1 MKLIIHRGA
10 HEVGGSCVEISCGG
24 STDIGLPLDFDS
36 DESIESCLPQSLFH
50 TLRQG
55 GKFIDG
61 VLLSHPH
68 LDHYGLAGQ
77 LPAAI
82 PVYCGKASWDLMNA
96 TAHFSPNKVPLPNVE
111 HFEAWQKFQIGKFTI
126 TPYLMDHSA
135 FDSYGFLICADGK
148 NIFYSGDF
156 RGHGRKS
163 KLLDR
168 LPKLLPSIDA
178 LLMEGLE
185 DEFVKTI
192 EQTQGI
198 TLVTTSSQNIDRL
211 VTIFKAVKRCDRM
224 FIIDFYTAEILEI
237 LKEYA
242 KLPNATWPRIRVCYP
257 QFLARQFE
265 KKGLESILI
274 RHRENGIKWTRI
286 NENRNK
292 MVMLVRP
299 GFMADIKRFVDLNR
313 ATWIY
318 SMWLGYFERSQSLQK
333 LKSFLLEQGVRY
345 EYLHTSG
352 HASLNDLKEFVRK
365 LSPQMTIPIHSFHPE
380 QFHDLFANVKM
391 IVKPT
396 LLTDLMVM
404 IFIHHFYYYRQLDLW
419 PDNYE

>member
-24 STDIGLPLDFDS
+24 STILVDIGLPLDFDS

-55 GKFIDG
+55 GKFING

-77 LPAAI
+77 LPASI

-96 TAHFSPNKVPLPNVE
+96 TARFSPNKFPLPNVE
-111 HFEAWQKFQIGKFTI
+111 HFEARQEFQLGNFTI
-126 TPYLMDHSA
+126 TSYLMDHSA
-135 FDSYGFLICADGK
+135 FDAYGFLISASGK

-178 LLMEGLE
+178 LLMEGTLIGNRSNEIQSSESELE

-274 RHRENGIKWTRI
+274 RYRENGIKWTRI

-391 IVKPT
+391 IA
-396 LLTDLMVM
+396 DGEE
-404 IFIHHFYYYRQLDLW
+404 INI
-419 PDNYE
+419 

>member
-24 STDIGLPLDFDS
+24 STILVDIGLPLDFDS
-36 DESIESCLPQSLFH
+36 DESIESCLPQALFH
-50 TLRQG
+50 TLRRG
-55 GKFIDG
+55 EKFIDG

-111 HFEAWQKFQIGKFTI
+111 HFEAWQEFHIGKFTI

-135 FDSYGFLICADGK
+135 FDSYGFLISADGK

-168 LPKLLPSIDA
+168 LTKLLPSIDA
-178 LLMEGLE
+178 LLMEGTLVGNQSKEIQLSESELE
-185 DEFVKTI
+185 DKFVKTI
-192 EQTQGI
+192 EETQGI

-211 VTIFKAVKRCDRM
+211 VTIFKAARRCNRL
-224 FIIDFYTAEILEI
+224 FIIDFYTAELLEI
-237 LKEYA
+237 LKGYA
-242 KLPNATWPRIRVCYP
+242 NLPNAAWPTIRVCCP

-265 KKGLESILI
+265 KQGWNDILN

-286 NENRNK
+286 NEK
-292 MVMLVRP
+292 KDKLVMLVRP
-299 GFMADIKRFVDLNR
+299 GFMLDIKRFVDLSR

-318 SMWLGYFERSQSLQK
+318 SMWPGYFERSQSLRK
-333 LKSFLLEQGVRY
+333 LKSFLHEQGVRY

-352 HASLNDLKEFVRK
+352 HASLNDLKVFVRK

-391 IVKPT
+391 VADGDELNI
-396 LLTDLMVM
+396 
-404 IFIHHFYYYRQLDLW
+404 
-419 PDNYE
+419 

>member
-24 STDIGLPLDFDS
+24 STILVDIGLPLDSDS
-36 DESIESCLPQSLFH
+36 NEPIESYLPQSLFH

-96 TAHFSPNKVPLPNVE
+96 TAHFSPNKVSLPNVE

-135 FDSYGFLICADGK
+135 FDSYGFLISADGK
-148 NIFYSGDF
+148 NTFYSGDF

-168 LPKLLPSIDA
+168 LPKTLPSISA
-178 LLMEGLE
+178 LLMEGTLVGNRSSEIQLSESELE
-185 DEFVKTI
+185 DKFVKTM
-192 EQTQGI
+192 EETQGI

-211 VTIFKAVKRCDRM
+211 VTIFKAARRCNCM
-224 FIIDFYTAEILEI
+224 FIIDFYTAELLEI

-242 KLPNATWPRIRVCYP
+242 NLPNAAWARIRVCYP

-265 KKGLESILI
+265 KQGWNDILN
-274 RHRENGIKWTRI
+274 RHRENGIKWIRI
-286 NENRNK
+286 NEK
-292 MVMLVRP
+292 KDKLVMLVRP
-299 GFMADIKRFVDLNR
+299 GFMLDLKRFVDLSR

-318 SMWLGYFERSQSLQK
+318 SMWPGYFERSQSLRK
-333 LKSFLLEQGVRY
+333 LKSFLQEQGVRY

-365 LSPQMTIPIHSFHPE
+365 LSPQMIIPIHSFHPR
-380 QFHDLFANVKM
+380 QFHDHFANVK
-391 IVKPT
+391 VVA
-396 LLTDLMVM
+396 DGEE
-404 IFIHHFYYYRQLDLW
+404 FII
-419 PDNYE
+419 

>member
-1 MKLIIHRGA
+1 M
-10 HEVGGSCVEISCGG
+10 V
-24 STDIGLPLDFDS
+24 DIGLPLDFDS

-77 LPAAI
+77 LPASI

-96 TAHFSPNKVPLPNVE
+96 TARFSPNKFPLPNVE
-111 HFEAWQKFQIGKFTI
+111 HFEARQEFQLGNFTI
-126 TPYLMDHSA
+126 TSYLMDHSA
-135 FDSYGFLICADGK
+135 FDAYGFLISASGK

-178 LLMEGLE
+178 LLMEGTLIGNRSNEIQSSESELE

-265 KKGLESILI
+265 KNGLENILS

-286 NENRNK
+286 NEKKVN
-292 MVMLVRP
+292 V
-299 GFMADIKRFVDLNR
+299 
-313 ATWIY
+313 
-318 SMWLGYFERSQSLQK
+318 
-333 LKSFLLEQGVRY
+333 QGV
-345 EYLHTSG
+345 S
-352 HASLNDLKEFVRK
+352 
-365 LSPQMTIPIHSFHPE
+365 
-380 QFHDLFANVKM
+380 
-391 IVKPT
+391 
-396 LLTDLMVM
+396 
-404 IFIHHFYYYRQLDLW
+404 
-419 PDNYE
+419 